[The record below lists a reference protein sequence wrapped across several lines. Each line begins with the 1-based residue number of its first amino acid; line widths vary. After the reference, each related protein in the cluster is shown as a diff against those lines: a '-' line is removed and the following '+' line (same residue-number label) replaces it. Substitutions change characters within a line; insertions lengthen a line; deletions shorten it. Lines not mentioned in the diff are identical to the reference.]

1 MQENRF
7 QSFCR
12 YVNRESHSLGQNI
25 FDIKEFD
32 YEDFKDAFRL
42 VFIENG
48 YEEHY
53 KKMAK

>member
-1 MQENRF
+1 MKHTINL
-7 QSFCR
+7 
-12 YVNRESHSLGQNI
+12 N
-25 FDIKEFD
+25 
-32 YEDFKDAFRL
+32 DFKDAFRL